1 MNDRGVCRTAP
12 ATPGLLIMYTLMGQL
27 WKRRKKTIV
36 KVNLIYFVVHL
47 FTTYS
52 VWSLLVWIIFQNIL
66 KQSDLI
72 TFLIFT
78 WICIQ
83 KTPVSWLIELSKVS
97 FFGFDDPI
105 WSALRLH
112 YVKKVTKRPLRVQ
125 KTKRSHP
132 KNV

>member
-1 MNDRGVCRTAP
+1 
-12 ATPGLLIMYTLMGQL
+12 MYTLMGRL

-52 VWSLLVWIIFQNIL
+52 VWSLLVWIIFHNIL

-72 TFLIFT
+72 KFLIFT

-83 KTPVSWLIELSKVS
+83 KTPVSWKCILFFFQNAIRLWSARGCGAFTGYGGQCPRKGRWRSHSTSQCLLVWTCWGQFILYFS
-97 FFGFDDPI
+97 FF
-105 WSALRLH
+105 
-112 YVKKVTKRPLRVQ
+112 
-125 KTKRSHP
+125 
-132 KNV
+132 KNFF